1 LIVSFYRLLARI
13 FFRHVEVTGRE
24 NIPETGG
31 GVLISWHPNGLIDPG
46 LIWTQFPR
54 QIVFGARNGLF
65 KWPILGQLMRAMG
78 TVPVYRR
85 EDAASTIDD
94 SERREANKES
104 IDALAREVAGGRFA
118 ALFPEGLSHDEP
130 YPMELKTGAARL
142 YYRALELSRD
152 EVAPPVILPVG
163 LHYNKKGVFG
173 SSALVSFHPP
183 LELNR
188 ELASPPASGESEETT
203 RRKCRKLTA
212 ELGRVLH
219 EVVYATDSWMLHHAM
234 QRAVKLIR
242 AERAARAGATLRRPK
257 MVERVLAF
265 SRLRTGYK
273 VRARTHPE
281 ETRKLV
287 EDIREYDED
296 LRTLGVKD
304 HELDHSPRLALPW
317 FTAILVLQAIAVW
330 LVLPTLLVIGF
341 LVNLPTALALTALAK
356 GASKAYK
363 DEASVKVLV
372 GAVAFPLTRLIV
384 ALLVAWGQTQIH
396 TLYPEVP
403 NAPVITGVLAFFLSA
418 LGGFVAL
425 MYQRW
430 VAATIRSI
438 RVRLTR
444 ARRSDSI
451 GRLRKERARLYERL
465 MQLSEGLDLPGAVA
479 PNGRV
484 IRASGNH
491 K

>member
-13 FFRHVEVTGRE
+13 FFRRVEVTGRE

-54 QIVFGARNGLF
+54 QIVFGARHGLF

-78 TVPVYRR
+78 TVPIFRQ
-85 EDAASTIDD
+85 EDAARTIDD
-94 SERREANKES
+94 SERREANKKS
-104 IDALAREVAGGRFA
+104 IDALARAVVQGRFA

-142 YYRALELSRD
+142 YYRALELSSD
-152 EVAPPVILPVG
+152 DATPPVIIPVG

-173 SSALVSFHPP
+173 SSALVCFHPP

-188 ELASPPASGESEETT
+188 ELASAPAPGESKETT
-203 RRKCRKLTA
+203 RRKYRKLTA

-234 QRAVKLIR
+234 QRARKLIR

-265 SRLRTGYK
+265 SRLLAGYN

-281 ETRKLV
+281 EIRKLV
-287 EDIREYDED
+287 EDVREYDED
-296 LRTLGVKD
+296 LRALGIED
-304 HELDHSPRLALPW
+304 HELDESPRLASAW
-317 FTAILVLQAIAVW
+317 ITGILVLQAILVW
-330 LVLPTLLVIGF
+330 LVLPTLLVIGIV
-341 LVNLPTALALTALAK
+341 VNLPTALALTALAK

-372 GAVAFPLTRLIV
+372 GAVAFPLTWLTV

-396 TLYPEVP
+396 TLYPQVP

-430 VAATIRSI
+430 LAATIRSI

-451 GRLRKERARLYERL
+451 GRLKEERARLYELL

-479 PNGRV
+479 PNGRIV
-484 IRASGNH
+484 QASGDH
-491 K
+491 I